1 MVTLYSTHCP
11 KCRVVEMKLKQL
23 GIEHQIIDDLD
34 TVVKV
39 GQDQHILSAPILEAD
54 GKFMNFQD
62 AVKFINER
70 K

>member
-23 GIEHQIIDDLD
+23 GIEHQIIDDED
-34 TVVKV
+34 TVVKI